1 MKSISSGG
9 GPLVC
14 IELDAVDRWHGVAGS
29 EDFLKGGLER
39 ANDYQRACSIRD
51 YLGQVSLGDR
61 TALVL
66 GDMPLETS
74 IWQRSGDL
82 PRIVRVYYGD
92 SGADIHALLE
102 AGGELN
108 FDDPVEAMPVEFSAS
123 PVVVFD
129 SACSGADEA
138 IDRISFE
145 IPKGKYIALTKKFEP
160 DERTSVL
167 VHFFVKAQ

>member
-14 IELDAVDRWHGVAGS
+14 IEIDAVDRWHGIAGS
-29 EDFLKGGLER
+29 EAFLKGGLER

-51 YLGQVSLGDR
+51 YLGQVPLGDR

-82 PRIVRVYYGD
+82 PKIVRVYYGD
-92 SGADIHALLE
+92 PGVDIHALLE
-102 AGGELN
+102 AAGELD
-108 FDDPVEAMPVEFSAS
+108 FDDPVEAMSVEFSAS
-123 PVVVFD
+123 PVVIFD
-129 SACSGADEA
+129 SAYSGADES
-138 IDRISFE
+138 IDQICFE
-145 IPKGKYIALTKKFEP
+145 ILKGKYVALTKQFEL